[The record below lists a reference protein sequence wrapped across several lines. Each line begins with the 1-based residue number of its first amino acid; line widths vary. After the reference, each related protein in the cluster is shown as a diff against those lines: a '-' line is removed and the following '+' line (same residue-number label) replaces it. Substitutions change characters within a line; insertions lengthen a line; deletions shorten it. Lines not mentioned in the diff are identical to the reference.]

1 LIPFKSGSD
10 NQAYRNDAALRDGGF
25 VMTFDW
31 RNGMMIGFIAS
42 VFVACLFGPY
52 MISVML
58 GSLGL
63 LCYLSRH
70 LRTGA

>member
-1 LIPFKSGSD
+1 
-10 NQAYRNDAALRDGGF
+10 
-25 VMTFDW
+25 MTFDW